1 MRILAAALERQAII
15 APQLANISLIA
26 GQANQ
31 ALKLARGKVAAN
43 DRRPVA
49 LAIDADKDKGD
60 MGRQLIK
67 RLANPPKF
75 IKRQRTNIGAV
86 RIAKG
91 QQRITSAQ
99 IAQTHPLAMLIGQDE
114 IRHTTRRFYFYRAVK
129 ILDRVQCPRAAA
141 VQGAQAIKNNQ
152 QREADDASR
161 QANRHAIQDSH
172 QAGSSIFGHD
182 SDYITSQRQADE
194 LTMILRLGIAAAAD
208 TRYNKT
214 NKTSS
219 LKKRDFVIEQN
230 AEGASGRPANA
241 CVKLSGKRTLGES
254 ISEGHHGRQGAVWAW
269 IAPFLFIDNREEI
282 TMGDWK
288 TPKALKYAES
298 DEWFSV
304 EGDVVTIGITDY
316 AQDQLNDIVYIEL
329 KEVGDALAAGDSF
342 GEVESVKAA
351 AEMYSAAAGEII
363 KVNADLEEAPE
374 IVNADPFG
382 AGWMVKIRTADVSAL
397 DGLMD
402 AAAYDRYCD
411 SR

>member
-1 MRILAAALERQAII
+1 MQMNL
-15 APQLANISLIA
+15 S
-26 GQANQ
+26 
-31 ALKLARGKVAAN
+31 V
-43 DRRPVA
+43 
-49 LAIDADKDKGD
+49 
-60 MGRQLIK
+60 
-67 RLANPPKF
+67 
-75 IKRQRTNIGAV
+75 
-86 RIAKG
+86 
-91 QQRITSAQ
+91 
-99 IAQTHPLAMLIGQDE
+99 
-114 IRHTTRRFYFYRAVK
+114 
-129 ILDRVQCPRAAA
+129 
-141 VQGAQAIKNNQ
+141 
-152 QREADDASR
+152 
-161 QANRHAIQDSH
+161 
-172 QAGSSIFGHD
+172 
-182 SDYITSQRQADE
+182 
-194 LTMILRLGIAAAAD
+194 GIAAD

-219 LKKRDFVIEQN
+219 LKKRDFVVEQN

-269 IAPFLFIDNREEI
+269 IAPFLFIEYVKEI

-288 TPKALKYAES
+288 APKELKYAET
-298 DEWFSV
+298 DEWFSI

-351 AEMYSAAAGEII
+351 SEMYSAAAGEII
-363 KVNADLEEAPE
+363 AVNADLEDAPE

-382 AGWMVKIRTADVSAL
+382 AGWMVKIKTADASAL